1 MSYSYPEIK
10 KFAGL
15 YLQANSLTVPDGALE
30 VADNMV
36 VKSDDIAS
44 KVRGNYRYFQPS
56 GHVLNKLF
64 NYQDKLISVSNNR
77 ASYYANTGTAP
88 NQTGSATNLTGE
100 TVSITGGRVS
110 RSAQGN
116 GNLYFTSDNGV
127 MKIEAYNSEVFQAG
141 TPPGLDL
148 NASLLGLN
156 GPIGGDTQ
164 VGYRVVFGRRD
175 ANDNL
180 ILGAPSDT
188 FILVSAPTV
197 GVSYTSVGAGPYTV
211 TVTSPNH
218 NLATGMSI
226 TVTGATDA
234 DADGIQIITVTGANT
249 FTYST
254 ISDPTSGTL
263 NWSTSRVSR
272 LEFSVPSEIN
282 DVNDSYF
289 YQIYRT
295 TQSLNSTVTPSPDF
309 KLVVENMLTALEIAN
324 NIAFFDDE
332 IDDILLGAEL
342 YTNPNSREGEL
353 QANFKPPKCED
364 LVLYKD
370 HLLYMNCTTRHTL
383 NLDVADTSALAAN
396 DYVIFKVGV
405 TERRYVFKS
414 GVANRIVKAE
424 TAAGTTTITITY
436 TAHGFS
442 NGWTVFISDVTGTVP
457 EGLYTVSGVTANTFD
472 ITSTG
477 NSATALSFQGVT
489 DGTFFISGFDNS
501 SISVSVQ
508 LRTTA
513 QLLVKAVNRDDAS
526 LVYGQYIS
534 GIDDIPGKMRFSS
547 KGFGDPIF
555 VRANTDAA
563 GAAFNPTLPSSFVA
577 GNQIYSRNDSQ
588 PHIFYSSKTGE
599 LEAVPV
605 VNFFP
610 VGSRN
615 KAIKRAFALRD
626 SVIILKEDGVFRLT
640 GDDPSNFSITAID
653 TTVFIAASSSADV
666 LNNQVFCLS
675 NQGVCAITESSVQ
688 IVSRTIDD
696 VIQPILGSASL
707 EVSTGAIAYES
718 ERLYIIT
725 TIRPNETSPSVTYL
739 YNVLNNTWTTWEFLI
754 DEAVVGPSDTLF
766 FINSINNV
774 QKERKTQSK
783 LDFSGQNHS
792 VTVNSVSL
800 DKRTAVLTIST
811 VTPEVGDV
819 LLKADL
825 FSRIRTV
832 SGSVSPFTVTFAN
845 PTNLIATDSVQLYEK
860 YDATMK
866 FAPFH
871 AGQVGLMKQF
881 AQLQIHL
888 REESVSRLEI
898 SFSGYTFGGS
908 EVVDW
913 QAANILGSAGN
924 QQGWGFQPWGFFPWG
939 NTDAINLVAGTRPAP
954 VIRIY
959 VPRFQQRNTF
969 IQAVLEHR
977 EAGEQMNLQSLCWA
991 VRPYQE
997 RVSK

>member
-1 MSYSYPEIK
+1 MGYSYPEIK

-30 VADNMV
+30 VAENMV
-36 VKSDDIAS
+36 VRSDDIAS
-44 KVRGNYRYFQPS
+44 KVRGNYQYFSPS
-56 GHVLNKLF
+56 GHTLNKLF
-64 NYQDKLISVSNNR
+64 NYQNKLISVSNNK
-77 ASYYANTGTAP
+77 ASYYTNTGIAP
-88 NQTGSATNLTGE
+88 NQTGAATDLSGE
-100 TVSITGGRVS
+100 PVSITGGRVS
-110 RSAQGN
+110 RSAQAN

-127 MKIEAYNSEVFQAG
+127 MKIEAYNSQVFQAG

-148 NASLLGLN
+148 NASLLPLN

-197 GVSYTSVGAGPYTV
+197 GVSYTSSGAGPYTV
-211 TVTSPNH
+211 TVTSPSH
-218 NLATGMSI
+218 NLSTGMSI
-226 TVTGATDA
+226 TVDSGTSANV
-234 DADGIQIITVTGANT
+234 DGIQIITVVDANT
-249 FTYST
+249 FTFSVVAN
-254 ISDPTSGTL
+254 PTTGTL
-263 NWSTSRVSR
+263 NWQTSRVSR
-272 LEFSVPSEIN
+272 LEFSIPSEIN
-282 DVNDSYF
+282 DVNDGYF
-289 YQIYRT
+289 YQVYRT
-295 TQSLNSTVTPSPDF
+295 TQSLNATVIPSPDF
-309 KLVVENMLTALEIAN
+309 KLVVENMITSVEIAN

-353 QANFKPPKCED
+353 QANFKPPLCED

-370 HLLYMNCTTRHTL
+370 HLLYLNCTTRHTL
-383 NLDVADTSALAAN
+383 SLDVADATPIAAN
-396 DYVIFKVGV
+396 DYVVFKVGLI
-405 TERRYVFKS
+405 ERRYVFKS
-414 GVANRIVKAE
+414 GVANRTVNAE
-424 TAAGTTTITITY
+424 SVSGTGTVTITY
-436 TAHGFS
+436 TGHGFS
-442 NGWTVFISDVTGTVP
+442 NGFTVFVSGVTGSVP

-472 ITSTG
+472 ITSPG
-477 NSATALSFQGVT
+477 NSATALTFQGVT
-489 DGTFFISGFDNS
+489 DGTYFISGFDNS

-513 QLLVKAVNRDDAS
+513 QLLVKAVNRDDSS
-526 LVYGQYIS
+526 LVYAQYVS
-534 GIDDIPGKMRFSS
+534 GIDDIPGKMRFSA
-547 KGFGDPIF
+547 KGFGDPIY
-555 VRANTDAA
+555 VRANSTAV
-563 GAAFNPTLPSSFVA
+563 GEAFNPTLPDSFVS
-577 GNQIYSRNDSQ
+577 GNQVYSRNDSQ
-588 PHIFYSSKTGE
+588 PHMLYSSKTGE
-599 LEAVPV
+599 VEAVPV

-615 KAIKRAFALRD
+615 KAIKRGFALRD
-626 SVIILKEDGVFRLT
+626 SVIILKEDGIFRLT
-640 GDDPSNFSITAID
+640 GDDPANFSITAID

-688 IVSRTIDD
+688 IVSRAIDD

-707 EVSTGAIAYES
+707 ESATGAAAYES
-718 ERLYIIT
+718 ERLYIMT
-725 TIRPNETSPSVTYL
+725 TILPNDTVPSVTYL
-739 YNVLNNTWTTWEFLI
+739 YNVLNNTWTTWEFLV
-754 DEAVVGPSDTLF
+754 DEAVIGPSDTLF
-766 FINSINNV
+766 FINSLNKI

-792 VTVNSVSL
+792 VIVNSVSL
-800 DKRTAVLTIST
+800 DKKTAVITIT
-811 VTPEVGDV
+811 TAIPEIGDV
-819 LLKADL
+819 LLKDDI

-832 SGSVSPFTVTFAN
+832 SGSSSPYTITFAN
-845 PTNLIATDSVQLYEK
+845 QTNLVATDSVQLYQK
-860 YDATMK
+860 YNATLK

-881 AQLQIHL
+881 SQFQIHL
-888 REESVSRLEI
+888 REESVSRLQI

-913 QAANILGSAGN
+913 QAANILGSSGN
-924 QQGWGFQPWGFFPWG
+924 QQGWGFQPWAFFPWG
-939 NTDAINLVAGTRPAP
+939 QTDAINLVAGTRPAP

-969 IQAVLEHR
+969 IQAVLEHK